1 MRPPPTFRAR
11 QPCANSSRTFCSYR
25 GSRYADCY
33 SSARALFDWPRCPA
47 CRSTVSEPPVPI
59 PQHRK
64 RSAVLPPARNVPWDS
79 PFSIASGNR
88 VALFSQMFTGHII
101 EKALLA
107 GAPLRNR
114 TVDLLLTMNDREV
127 PGSQVRHVTRKNTS
141 SRQPPQAPDRH
152 PLAPI
157 ATQSATQ
164 FDLMQVRGRRAGEAV
179 KNRLEPE

>member
-114 TVDLLLTMNDREV
+114 TVDLLLTIHNSL
-127 PGSQVRHVTRKNTS
+127 GSLSGAGRPRSSIRPAGCCRGLLRGRKCAA
-141 SRQPPQAPDRH
+141 APDPGPAR
-152 PLAPI
+152 
-157 ATQSATQ
+157 
-164 FDLMQVRGRRAGEAV
+164 RGRRGQRSRHVPFRAG
-179 KNRLEPE
+179 P